1 MKLTIIENDLYYLI
15 NWYLRNKNN
24 NINILFFLQT
34 NIPLRLIGSISF
46 IIIFTYHL
54 TPLIYHLFKLSFKI
68 YIISSMQL
76 TVMEN
81 DLYCL
86 INWNLRNKNNNIN
99 ILLSFVRRHQF
110 V

>member
-1 MKLTIIENDLYYLI
+1 MQLTIMVNDLYYLI

-76 TVMEN
+76 TIMEN
-81 DLYCL
+81 DLYHL
-86 INWNLRNKNNNIN
+86 IKWYLRYKNNNIN
-99 ILLSFVRRHQF
+99 ILFFL
-110 V
+110 